1 MTIAWFIFASVGM
14 LTARYGKGIEKK
26 LLGKNFKK
34 IQYVKYVIPLLFWKL
49 SYPKL
54 KIITQPINI

>member
-26 LLGKNFKK
+26 LLGKK
-34 IQYVKYVIPLLFWKL
+34 
-49 SYPKL
+49 
-54 KIITQPINI
+54 

>member
-26 LLGKNFKK
+26 LLGKNKS
-34 IQYVKYVIPLLFWKL
+34 VKQIM
-49 SYPKL
+49 
-54 KIITQPINI
+54 PILI

>member
-26 LLGKNFKK
+26 LLGKNFLKNP
-34 IQYVKYVIPLLFWKL
+34 ICYVIPLLFWKL